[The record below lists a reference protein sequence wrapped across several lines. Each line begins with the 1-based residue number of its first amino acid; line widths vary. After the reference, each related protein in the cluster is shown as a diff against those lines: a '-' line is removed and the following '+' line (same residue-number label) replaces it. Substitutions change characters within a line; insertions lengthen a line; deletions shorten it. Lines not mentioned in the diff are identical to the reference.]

1 MKNLTL
7 YSLYKWLTSGKI
19 ISKRLIL
26 EMNVSMVKVCNHG
39 EELVVSR
46 CVKTTDQRVAIS
58 IHLFI
63 EKNLGHQ

>member
-1 MKNLTL
+1 
-7 YSLYKWLTSGKI
+7 
-19 ISKRLIL
+19 
-26 EMNVSMVKVCNHG
+26 MNVSMVKVCNHG

-63 EKNLGHQ
+63 EKNLGHQRMDKKQT